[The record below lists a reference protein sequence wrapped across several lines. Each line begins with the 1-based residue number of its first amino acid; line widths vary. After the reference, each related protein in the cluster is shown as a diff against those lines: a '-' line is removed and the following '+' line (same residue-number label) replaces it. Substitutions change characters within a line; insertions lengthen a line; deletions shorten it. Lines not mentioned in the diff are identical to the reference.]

1 MDLETRGV
9 PLNSI
14 ESHHDELPSTE
25 ERRIRTLKTGRSPV
39 TQQDQDQEASL
50 QNALQDLQRIIS
62 QSATLTLINSW
73 IANHSFQ
80 NKKSPRYSATM
91 GLGQHPTQLSHRPK
105 MTSFCGI
112 PSLDLSHTERL
123 NMNQGH
129 QIHKDSNTSRMT
141 ARMSIV
147 KARLPK

>member
-62 QSATLTLINSW
+62 QSATLTLINSC

-91 GLGQHPTQLSHRPK
+91 GLGHHPTQLSHRPK
-105 MTSFCGI
+105 MTSFGGI